1 MSMKHTSES
10 SVEPPQ
16 DASNV
21 QNVVVDEVHQRTY
34 VVMAPRV
41 LTDGETYKAIRIELL
56 KRGGRPPAKGETLVI
71 TAANVV

>member
-1 MSMKHTSES
+1 MKNASES

-16 DASNV
+16 NTSNV
-21 QNVVVDEVHQRTY
+21 ENVVVDEVHQRTY

-56 KRGGRPPAKGETLVI
+56 KRGGRPPAKGERLVI
-71 TAANVV
+71 NATNVG